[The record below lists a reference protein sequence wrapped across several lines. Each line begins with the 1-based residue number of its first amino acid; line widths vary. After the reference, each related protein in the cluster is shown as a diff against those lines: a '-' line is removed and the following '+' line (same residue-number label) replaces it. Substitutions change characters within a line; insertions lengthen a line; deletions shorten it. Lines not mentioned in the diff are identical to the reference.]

1 MRAIKF
7 KFAKQFI
14 FSILSCLLFWTCG
27 LEQPLPENPYDPL
40 NLNYSAPRTQIIS
53 SPSGTVTE
61 KSVTFAWQQKDPFY
75 NSDSLDSETYGKIW
89 YRYRLNADLW
99 SMWSMNTSVAFD
111 FLDDQDYLFE
121 VMSKYPTNIMEDVPY
136 PKKSF
141 TMDAYRSSLVFSPR
155 MTILRSDLGEN
166 TFAVSVRAED
176 VSDIMG
182 VHIIVDYDPDFLKL
196 NAISLFINESD
207 FLLRNGGDIIQ
218 FLDHDSLS
226 GELAADL
233 VMVMGSGGG
242 VDGSGDLMELQFEQI
257 AESDT
262 MYISFGAES
271 SIRNS
276 MNEEILEDRGNGVV
290 YVW

>member
-1 MRAIKF
+1 MRFIRF
-7 KFAKQFI
+7 KFVKQFI
-14 FSILSCLLFWTCG
+14 FNILFSLLFWTCG
-27 LEQPLPENPYDPL
+27 LEQPPPENPYDPL
-40 NLNYSAPRTQIIS
+40 YPDYSVPRTLIIS
-53 SPSGTVTE
+53 SPSGIVTE
-61 KSVTFAWQQKDPFY
+61 KSVTFVWQQIDPLY
-75 NSDSLDSETYGKIW
+75 NSNSLDSETYGKIW
-89 YRYRLNADLW
+89 YQYRLNGGNW
-99 SMWSMNTSVAFD
+99 SPWSASTSVTFD

-121 VMSKYPTNIMEDVPY
+121 VMCKYPTNIMEDVPY

-141 TMDAYRSSLVFSPR
+141 TMDAYQSSLVFSPR

-166 TFAVSVRAED
+166 TFAVSVKAED

-196 NAISLFINESD
+196 NTVSLLTSESD

-233 VMVMGSGGG
+233 VLVMGSGGG

-262 MYISFGAES
+262 MYINFGVESF
-271 SIRNS
+271 IRNS
-276 MNEEILEDRGNGVV
+276 VNEEILEDRGDGVV